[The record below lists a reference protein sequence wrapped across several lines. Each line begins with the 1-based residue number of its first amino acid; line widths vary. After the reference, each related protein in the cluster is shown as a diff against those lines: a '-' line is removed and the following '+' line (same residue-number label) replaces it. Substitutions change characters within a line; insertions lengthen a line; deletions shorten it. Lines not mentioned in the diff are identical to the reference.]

1 MPAHRG
7 LLVMITWIVI
17 CQNVS
22 SYYEDN
28 LSENDSEFE
37 DLKGDLAIVA
47 NGNVENMAPNPNED
61 IANTMYPQNTRD
73 LWFSKDD
80 PQLLVQPLMNRKRS
94 NLVSDFWLLL
104 FRPFSQLCALCTLA
118 SPNLFTSHLLQADS
132 LIPFLSLP
140 ARRKWKTTGVDLIE
154 WKNIQFFHPLVM
166 LPWSVSIL
174 LSTI

>member
-1 MPAHRG
+1 
-7 LLVMITWIVI
+7 MITWIVI

-94 NLVSDFWLLL
+94 NLVSDF
-104 FRPFSQLCALCTLA
+104 
-118 SPNLFTSHLLQADS
+118 
-132 LIPFLSLP
+132 
-140 ARRKWKTTGVDLIE
+140 
-154 WKNIQFFHPLVM
+154 
-166 LPWSVSIL
+166 
-174 LSTI
+174 